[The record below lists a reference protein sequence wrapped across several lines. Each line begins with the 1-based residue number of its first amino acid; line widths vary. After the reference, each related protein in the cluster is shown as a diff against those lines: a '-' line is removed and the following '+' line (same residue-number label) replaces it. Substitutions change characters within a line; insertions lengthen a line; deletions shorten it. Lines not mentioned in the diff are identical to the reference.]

1 MLSIAFLSEP
11 ISAMLFDYEVIS
23 LIFYNWISVAEWADR
38 ENLGASLGENS
49 KIVDIK
55 MQLFF

>member
-1 MLSIAFLSEP
+1 
-11 ISAMLFDYEVIS
+11 MLFDYEVIS

-38 ENLGASLGENS
+38 ENLGENS

-55 MQLFF
+55 MQLLIFF

>member
-1 MLSIAFLSEP
+1 
-11 ISAMLFDYEVIS
+11 MLFDYEVIS

-49 KIVDIK
+49 KIGSKIGDIK
-55 MQLFF
+55 MQLLIFFK

>member
-1 MLSIAFLSEP
+1 
-11 ISAMLFDYEVIS
+11 MLFDYEVIS

-49 KIVDIK
+49 KIGDIK
-55 MQLFF
+55 MQLLIFFK